1 MNDEFENKTCLDLTV
16 PSIPSCFNY
25 LPIPGHAHVKWALVN
40 TFWMFPTEK
49 RLEEKI
55 VEIWFLFLK
64 GSFNVVARQ

>member
-40 TFWMFPTEK
+40 TFWMFPTGK
-49 RLEEKI
+49 RLEEKNSGDM
-55 VEIWFLFLK
+55 VPFLK
-64 GSFNVVARQ
+64 G